1 MLFKMTFILLEI
13 LKGGFFWP
21 NHASVVLPA
30 LGNYDRQLPNLR
42 FCPERKAAS
51 RFCPFRCASKRHF
64 QPWAGSN
71 CDYFRFLFLDDTKHR
86 GIRVAMWPH
95 ARCLQTTSLGLA
107 DSMSDRRRHRFNSS
121 QILTATRKWWKW
133 GLRCQRKTTESE
145 RERETDKEWTGLDG
159 VVTHTDGYIH
169 IYNQVKSDRLH
180 LNLHLFYSFFLS
192 VSILFIFSLFLS
204 RLVILAPFSPFLWL
218 ATEVLICPP
227 IGREL
232 SLLLALPLSL
242 LFPIMPM
249 VGEQELRVCPII
261 VWAINQSWRAQ
272 ATWKETSVAAINR
285 TPPTTPLSLSQPPVL
300 CFPSR
305 RQKRTDKMEG
315 WTLIKPPHGTTS
327 SSW

>member
-13 LKGGFFWP
+13 LKGVFFWP

-180 LNLHLFYSFFLS
+180 LNLHLFYSFFFVCLY
-192 VSILFIFSLFLS
+192 FIYFF
-204 RLVILAPFSPFLWL
+204 
-218 ATEVLICPP
+218 
-227 IGREL
+227 
-232 SLLLALPLSL
+232 
-242 LFPIMPM
+242 
-249 VGEQELRVCPII
+249 
-261 VWAINQSWRAQ
+261 
-272 ATWKETSVAAINR
+272 
-285 TPPTTPLSLSQPPVL
+285 SLSQPLGDSCSIFSLPL
-300 CFPSR
+300 IGHRGAYLPSDWTRTLSPSR
-305 RQKRTDKMEG
+305 SPTFSPFSHNAHGWWAGAKGLSNHCLSHQSKLTGPSDMKRN
-315 WTLIKPPHGTTS
+315 LS
-327 SSW
+327 SSH